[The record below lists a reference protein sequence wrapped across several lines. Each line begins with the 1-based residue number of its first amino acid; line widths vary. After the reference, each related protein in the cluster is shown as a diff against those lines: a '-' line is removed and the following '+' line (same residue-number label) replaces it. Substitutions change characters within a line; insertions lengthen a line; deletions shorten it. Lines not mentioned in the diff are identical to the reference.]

1 MAGKT
6 LSNGQI
12 IPDQPAL
19 VTAKPQMV
27 TGGIL
32 NAAADVTAKSRE
44 AQIET
49 AQKMGAGQKGAA
61 RRRRKTKR
69 GGAQNL
75 NAPSSLLPS
84 AGSIAGVDPEQTS
97 RENIDR
103 LNAVKSAAVGDKLAN
118 AAPYYPAKSGGKRT
132 KRKSKHGRRHSRTHR
147 RGHNKSARNNRR
159 SRRNV

>member
-1 MAGKT
+1 MASGT
-6 LSNGQI
+6 LSA
-12 IPDQPAL
+12 PTVLPPPAL
-19 VTAKPQMV
+19 HVAPTQSV

-69 GGAQNL
+69 GGA
-75 NAPSSLLPS
+75 NAPSSLLPTAS
-84 AGSIAGVDPEQTS
+84 SIPGVDPTDVS
-97 RENIDR
+97 IRNIDN
-103 LNAVKSAAVGDKLAN
+103 LNAVKAAATYDKAVNLP
-118 AAPYYPAKSGGKRT
+118 PYDPHKSGGKRT
-132 KRKSKHGRRHSRTHR
+132 KRKSKHGRRNSRTHR
-147 RGHNKSARNNRR
+147 RGHNKSTRNNRR

>member
-1 MAGKT
+1 MVGQT
-6 LSNGQI
+6 LPNGQI
-12 IPDQPAL
+12 IPEQPAL
-19 VTAKPQMV
+19 QTAKAQMV
-27 TGGIL
+27 PGGIL
-32 NAAADVTAKSRE
+32 NAAAGKTIESNLKQA
-44 AQIET
+44 ET

-61 RRRRKTKR
+61 RRKKTKR

-103 LNAVKSAAVGDKLAN
+103 LNAVKAAAVGDKLAN
-118 AAPYYPAKSGGKRT
+118 ASPYYPAKSGGKRT